1 MYRNLDIIT
10 KVQWNGMRLITQRML
25 ISLRLMKMIRI
36 KSTYLEYHKLMLL
49 TKLRKK
55 SNKTISYKINSL
67 ITMDNKMSKQA
78 IYKKNNQ
85 SLNSSNH
92 YKFNKIFNKN
102 NNNMNQILMNKLMI
116 NLTFKKKTQKKCFMM
131 IWIK

>member
-1 MYRNLDIIT
+1 MYRNLGIII
-10 KVQWNGMRLITQRML
+10 KAQWNGMRLITQRML
-25 ISLRLMKMIRI
+25 ILLRLMKMIRI

-55 SNKTISYKINSL
+55 LNKTISCKTNSL
-67 ITMDNKMSKQA
+67 ISMDNKMSKKA
-78 IYKKNNQ
+78 IYKMNNQ
-85 SLNSSNH
+85 SLNSSNQ
-92 YKFNKIFNKN
+92 YKFNKMFNKDS
-102 NNNMNQILMNKLMI
+102 NNMNQILMNKLMI